1 MGAWDNY
8 ESRASIHGETR
19 RSAELIKES
28 RRLLKKTRESL
39 SYFNVLVDGVERQV
53 CIIDSDNLNEKKML
67 SMPGEDF
74 DCGGLVEWADN
85 HWLIEEKDAHNELY
99 TRVKL
104 LQCNYLLKWVDEEN
118 VIHEQYCVIEDGTKY
133 LTGELEDR
141 QFIVSRGDARIALHI
156 GKNEDTA
163 KFNRESRFIVD
174 DLISGTKLAFL
185 LTKPLKI
192 GHTYNDKGVYLFVLQ
207 EVVTTDN
214 DNLELNIADYYKHFP
229 KEDTVPDFDDPVDT
243 SHTTPSGKEIWI

>member
-39 SYFNVLVDGVERQV
+39 SYFNVLVDGIERQV

-74 DCGGLVEWADN
+74 DCGGLVEWMEN

-104 LQCNYLLKWVDEEN
+104 LQCNYLLKWVDEES
-118 VIHEQYCVIEDGTKY
+118 VIHEQWCVIEDGTK
-133 LTGELEDR
+133 LR
-141 QFIVSRGDARIALHI
+141 NQFPYSVSCMLKHLFNCWNILKQYILQHS
-156 GKNEDTA
+156 NEINA
-163 KFNRESRFIVD
+163 SANVM
-174 DLISGTKLAFL
+174 
-185 LTKPLKI
+185 KI
-192 GHTYNDKGVYLFVLQ
+192 
-207 EVVTTDN
+207 ER
-214 DNLELNIADYYKHFP
+214 NILMA
-229 KEDTVPDFDDPVDT
+229 
-243 SHTTPSGKEIWI
+243 